1 VARRDPTSAFRTLT
15 ARGPQ
20 PGWSDSDLV
29 QACLEGS
36 DEAWSAL
43 IEKYKDLI
51 YAIPRRYGASPEDA
65 ADIFQSVCVDLFS
78 ELPRLQK
85 TEALRAWLITVTAHK
100 AYHWKRKSRK
110 LAEREGT
117 PVDEEQQQLINPVQ
131 PSDPIEDIE
140 RMQMLREAIAQLPPR
155 CQEMIRLF
163 FFRDP
168 PAPYQEVARS
178 LGLQV
183 GSIGF
188 IRGRCLQRLQKAL
201 VKMGF

>member
-1 VARRDPTSAFRTLT
+1 VARRDPINAFRTPT
-15 ARGPQ
+15 ARGPH
-20 PGWSDSDLV
+20 PGWSDTDLIK
-29 QACLEGS
+29 ACLEGS
-36 DEAWSAL
+36 DDAWSAL
-43 IEKYKDLI
+43 IDKYKDLV
-51 YAIPRRYGASPEDA
+51 YSIPRRYGASPEDA

-78 ELPRLQK
+78 ELQRLQK

-110 LAEREGT
+110 MAEREGT
-117 PVDEEQQQLINPVQ
+117 PVDEDQHQLVDTAT
-131 PSDPIEDIE
+131 PSDPIEDLEQTQI
-140 RMQMLREAIAQLPPR
+140 LREAIAQLSPR
-155 CQEMIRLF
+155 CQEMIQLF